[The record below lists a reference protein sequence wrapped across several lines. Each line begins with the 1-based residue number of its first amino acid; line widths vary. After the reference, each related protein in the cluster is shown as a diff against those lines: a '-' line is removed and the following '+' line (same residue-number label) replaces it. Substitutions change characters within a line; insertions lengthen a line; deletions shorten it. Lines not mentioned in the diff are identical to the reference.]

1 MPLNFRG
8 SGPELV
14 DSYWQ
19 VASLAGRAATGRQE
33 LAVLRGSAD
42 RNAVA
47 VAVILAAVLS
57 LEACSPSTS
66 LHAQRLTMRP
76 SAEGSRTGA
85 PVTSG
90 GPAAAASRQAGT
102 PPVVLGAAGTFP
114 VGRRQLTFTEPAR
127 TGPSGESLSPRT
139 LITQLWYP
147 AGSSSVRGP
156 FPLLLFAPG
165 FQQCADPYG
174 DLLAAWASA
183 GYAVAAVDFPHSD
196 CRVGAAATEAD
207 MINQPGDMSYV
218 LTRLLALSQRPGDAL
233 TGLVN
238 SRELA
243 AAGQSDGGDT
253 VAALAANTCCA
264 DHRLAAVAVLSGAEW
279 PPMPGRY
286 FGTSAPPMLFVQGS
300 ADTVNPPWTSRQL
313 YDSDGNAARY
323 YLDLFGAD
331 HTGPYW
337 GTNDVERIVVRVTLA
352 FFDHYLLG
360 QQAALAA
367 MTRDGDVQGTAAI
380 VAAGKP
386 VPGG

>member
-1 MPLNFRG
+1 VAGTAGNQGRKVAAALG
-8 SGPELV
+8 ALLAACLV
-14 DSYWQ
+14 
-19 VASLAGRAATGRQE
+19 LAG
-33 LAVLRGSAD
+33 
-42 RNAVA
+42 
-47 VAVILAAVLS
+47 
-57 LEACSPSTS
+57 CSPS
-66 LHAQRLTMRP
+66 AQRLSVRPGPGSSAAVAPPPP
-76 SAEGSRTGA
+76 SASAAPTTGVSAA
-85 PVTSG
+85 PTTGVKTIP
-90 GPAAAASRQAGT
+90 PA
-102 PPVVLGAAGTFP
+102 PLGMPGTFR
-114 VGRRQLTFTEPAR
+114 VRRLTLTFTEPAR
-127 TGPSGESLSPRT
+127 TGPSGESLGPRT

-147 AGSSSVRGP
+147 TGSARGRW
-156 FPLLLFAPG
+156 PLPLILFAPG

-174 DLLAAWASA
+174 DLLTAWASA
-183 GYAVAAVDFPHSD
+183 GYLVAAVDFPHSD
-196 CRVGAAATEAD
+196 CRVGTAATEAD

-218 LTRLLALSQRPGDAL
+218 LTRLLALSQQPGDVVS
-233 TGLVN
+233 GLVN

-286 FGTSAPPMLFVQGS
+286 FGASAPPMLFVQGS

-352 FFDHYLLG
+352 FFDRYVLG
-360 QQAALAA
+360 QRAALAA
-367 MTRDGDVQGTAAI
+367 MTKDGDVRGSAAL
-380 VAAGKP
+380 VAAGRP